1 MQAVPVASHPF
12 ASAEGAKAWFRGLS
26 AGDSRTA
33 VDIING
39 ALSRLPQAAY
49 SGAARRVPIYDAH
62 PKTPLLVS
70 WMPCLACH
78 ADVRFKHR
86 GVGLHAPRL
95 PGEST
100 LETPE

>member
-1 MQAVPVASHPF
+1 MTTCMQ
-12 ASAEGAKAWFRGLS
+12 
-26 AGDSRTA
+26 RTM
-33 VDIING
+33 
-39 ALSRLPQAAY
+39 LPDTPSAAY